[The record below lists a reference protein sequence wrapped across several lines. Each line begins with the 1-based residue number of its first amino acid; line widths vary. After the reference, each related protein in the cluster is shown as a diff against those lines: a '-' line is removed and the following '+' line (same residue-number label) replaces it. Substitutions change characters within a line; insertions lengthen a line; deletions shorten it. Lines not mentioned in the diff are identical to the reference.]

1 MNYYYSQIGDSESL
15 PLKWSEKLST
25 LGEMVT
31 LSLGQNPYEHAASGL
46 AESINEDGG
55 LIIKKDDGSFFI
67 ANAGEVTL
75 AKNDPPR

>member
-1 MNYYYSQIGDSESL
+1 
-15 PLKWSEKLST
+15 
-25 LGEMVT
+25 MVT